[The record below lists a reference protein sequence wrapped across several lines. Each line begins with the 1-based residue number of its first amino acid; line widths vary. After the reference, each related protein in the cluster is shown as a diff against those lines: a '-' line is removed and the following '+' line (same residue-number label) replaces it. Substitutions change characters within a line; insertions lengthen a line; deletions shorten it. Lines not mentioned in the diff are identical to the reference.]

1 MNKENIQSAPYFTD
15 EFRKE
20 FDKGP
25 SIYRVRVCHNNKV
38 HYINDVSLIARDYVN
53 QNKLVLIFNNPE
65 DMESALEEC
74 AALDY
79 ENNSFIE
86 LIPGIRMG
94 IAFRIN
100 LLAGMSIGIESANY

>member
-1 MNKENIQSAPYFTD
+1 MKKENIQSVPCFTD
-15 EFRKE
+15 QFRAECNKRL
-20 FDKGP
+20 
-25 SIYRVRVCHNNKV
+25 SIYRVRVCYNNKV
-38 HYINDVSLIARDYVN
+38 HYINNVALVARDYVN

-74 AALDY
+74 AILDY

-86 LIPGIRMG
+86 LIPGVRTG

-100 LLAGMSIGIESANY
+100 LIAGMSIGIESVC

>member
-1 MNKENIQSAPYFTD
+1 MNKENIQSAPCFTD
-15 EFRKE
+15 EFIKE
-20 FDKGP
+20 CNKRP

-53 QNKLVLIFNNPE
+53 QNKLVLIFNNPK

-86 LIPGIRMG
+86 LIPGVRMG

-100 LLAGMSIGIESANY
+100 LLAGMSVGIESVSK

>member
-1 MNKENIQSAPYFTD
+1 MNKENIQSVPCFTD

-25 SIYRVRVCHNNKV
+25 SIYRVRVCYNNKV
-38 HYINDVSLIARDYVN
+38 HYINDVALVARDYVN
-53 QNKLVLIFNNPE
+53 QNKLVLIFNNPK
-65 DMESALEEC
+65 DMEYALEEC
-74 AALDY
+74 AVLDY

-86 LIPGIRMG
+86 LIPGVRTG

-100 LLAGMSIGIESANY
+100 LIAGMSIGIESVY

>member
-1 MNKENIQSAPYFTD
+1 MNKENIQGAPYFTD

-20 FDKGP
+20 CDIRP

-38 HYINDVSLIARDYVN
+38 HYINDVSLITRDYVN
-53 QNKLVLIFNNPE
+53 QNKLVLIFNNPK
-65 DMESALEEC
+65 DMEYALEEC

-86 LIPGIRMG
+86 LIPGVRMG

-100 LLAGMSIGIESANY
+100 LLAGMAIGIESVSK